1 MEGVAI
7 SYARIGDQLQSVAG
21 QPQRILASGR
31 VIQDLPAWLQILAD
45 ALEATVIPVTI
56 KRSKLRGTALIALYV
71 PASGGVGTARS
82 RLGESCDHHGDQLH
96 GNNGKDDLVAV
107 GEHCSTART
116 TVRPAPAATVIN
128 TSYFPGRSSD
138 AAATHDRLY
147 EPVGLVTARPVAQG
161 NEMSRAHRRR
171 CRG

>member
-138 AAATHDRLY
+138 AAATHDRLHESGWPGY
-147 EPVGLVTARPVAQG
+147 RAAGRP
-161 NEMSRAHRRR
+161 R
-171 CRG
+171 